1 MNGSPTDCEQ
11 PYNRGMT
18 DETRRIALDRRVLV
32 VRPDRIDLRPE
43 RGAVI
48 FPLIGLLLS
57 IGLFAIVATFA
68 SDLSVTV
75 LALLLI
81 PGLLLAPFSGMGL
94 VYSVI
99 GASVVIEREKKSVRF
114 HQGVMGLG
122 IGTIELVPFWKID
135 RIIVED
141 FSLGEVAPGVLP
153 PPLDLRA
160 WDIVLLK
167 VSGKRISIAQVMSA
181 NTPDLL
187 DEAFNRTLDAAEA
200 IAEMAGS
207 RVEITAA
214 VEEAE
219 EAAGAVAVSS
229 DAEASVTDAAQQ
241 ATG

>member
-1 MNGSPTDCEQ
+1 
-11 PYNRGMT
+11 MT

-32 VRPDRIDLRPE
+32 VRPERIDLRPE
-43 RGAVI
+43 RGAVL
-48 FPLIGLLLS
+48 FPLIVLLLS
-57 IGLFAIVATFA
+57 FGLFDIVATFA
-68 SDLSVTV
+68 SALSVTV

-99 GASVVIEREKKSVRF
+99 GASVVIEKENQSIRF

-122 IGTIELVPFWKID
+122 IGTIELVPFWKVD

-181 NTPDLL
+181 NAPDLL

-200 IAEMAGS
+200 IADMAGS
-207 RVEITAA
+207 SVEITAA
-214 VEEAE
+214 VEDDERAGEAVVSGMEAE
-219 EAAGAVAVSS
+219 SSIPDTAKQAAG
-229 DAEASVTDAAQQ
+229 
-241 ATG
+241 